1 MQGEPFKTCN
11 NGRWTG
17 SMRCLRPCT
26 VNRDDMYRHNIR
38 FTHKTD
44 DKLYSPHEDHIT
56 FSCIRGTVPDGR
68 MELRQQCN
76 DACSNLPDVPHAQV
90 SEDTKKAEYQEGD
103 VIHFTCETG
112 YQSDQTSKYVCTRGG
127 WLAVRQGT
135 CYSCSTL
142 PQVHHARISEET
154 RKTEYQ
160 QGHVIEFTCDP
171 GYKSSLTIKYA
182 CTSGGWLAISGGS
195 CTFLTSGCEPP
206 PVDGGFIVKGL
217 PENNDLILPDHVLTF
232 SCEDGKYLNGTSLLI
247 CGEDGQWTS
256 PFPSCNE
263 NCRVTEIPGSVR
275 LTTRH
280 VAGSQLRAGEK
291 LRFDCRQRNH
301 IIHGNEEVEC
311 LANGQW
317 SEPFPT
323 CGPPVG
329 CGKPPTLPDGDLKYD
344 IKFSYVNTEKVEYIC
359 QLHYTMKGEPFKTCN
374 NGRWTGSMRCLRP
387 CTVNRDDM
395 YRHNIRFTH
404 KTDDK
409 LYSPHGDHITFSCI
423 RGTVPDGRL
432 EMRQQCND
440 GVMNLPT
447 CVPRSW

>member
-1 MQGEPFKTCN
+1 M
-11 NGRWTG
+11 
-17 SMRCLRPCT
+17 
-26 VNRDDMYRHNIR
+26 H
-38 FTHKTD
+38 
-44 DKLYSPHEDHIT
+44 
-56 FSCIRGTVPDGR
+56 FSLILLFLHLLGNV
-68 MELRQQCN
+68 
-76 DACSNLPDVPHAQV
+76 DVSLSQNA
-90 SEDTKKAEYQEGD
+90 
-103 VIHFTCETG
+103 
-112 YQSDQTSKYVCTRGG
+112 
-127 WLAVRQGT
+127 
-135 CYSCSTL
+135 CSTL

-195 CTFLTSGCEPP
+195 CTCKSVVILFYAFNTEVNTNNNNNTVVCALDVLLTSGCEPP

-256 PFPSCNE
+256 PFPSCNDITCDVDVMHPNLHATGLPSANE
-263 NCRVTEIPGSVR
+263 IMKIGHVLQFSCDTGYRLDGSVRIQCLQSGQWDKPFPTCSKNCRVTEIPGSVR